1 MTTVC
6 QTPNSPPELS
16 GSKSS
21 KSSSFHSSSQLD
33 GPDSIFT
40 DISNFEDIGLEDDA
54 EFSQVDPAT
63 APYGRPGAG
72 VMARSPTA
80 RMVSKSPA
88 ATTRDLTATPK
99 PRKRSPLPP
108 SRNQIN
114 GAISTPQSAGS
125 LTARAS
131 GRRDSIGGGHS
142 PNLTPS
148 QPHRSRSISPLR
160 PSSRS
165 ASSSSL
171 ALSPLSARTP
181 TAKQTW
187 QPNRKSLKDLEEEYH
202 DSDDEL
208 PDDASL
214 WNIPISPRPAHDRPQ
229 SRNPSPNGRSPGP
242 PRPLPFSHTVSD
254 STVRRSPSAS
264 REARM
269 KRPMQRSSSA
279 GPERGQISP
288 RNPRAYS
295 YNSYMSDLSEEAKII
310 TEALEH
316 HADESGRKHEESVQN
331 GAEPRKS
338 SSDSHAGSQAT
349 IELPP
354 VQKSNIMI
362 DPLPISKEKEKVLTR
377 TRPSWLPPKDQKE
390 EKKHLKE
397 YKQMMAQSQE
407 TEKRKA
413 ARAASAQCEKD
424 TTRETLQSLWDQYV
438 CPQWERALREPRTR
452 ELWWRGVPPRNRAAI
467 WRRAIGNELELSE
480 ETFTKAL
487 QRARDLQNKK
497 EADPNEKNKRLLECF
512 DAIQADVPK
521 AFPDLNLFSESGP
534 LRETLINVLQA
545 YCMYRS
551 DVGYIHG
558 LHTIAALLVLQ
569 LPTPASAFLAMANV
583 LNRPLP
589 VAFLTWDRGAMART
603 YGLAS
608 DTLRYKY
615 PRLATHL
622 RETLRLSE
630 EEIWEPI
637 FRTLLTNGLDLD
649 RISRVWDC
657 WVFEGDRIMIRS
669 AVAILSCLQ
678 AQLFSFHQLDD
689 QSRITVRNILGWGP
703 RHVGANNQKP
713 KDRHSAPAAAGFGGG
728 QIMNPGVAD
737 YWVLTA
743 AGNED
748 GFMDAVREAG
758 KVRQ

>member
-6 QTPNSPPELS
+6 PTPNSPPELS

-21 KSSSFHSSSQLD
+21 KSSSFHSSSQID

-40 DISNFEDIGLEDDA
+40 DISNFEDIGLGDDA
-54 EFSQVDPAT
+54 ELPIVDPAT
-63 APYGRPGAG
+63 PYGRPGLTG
-72 VMARSPTA
+72 RSPTA
-80 RMVSKSPA
+80 RLPSKSPA

-99 PRKRSPLPP
+99 PRKRSPFPP
-108 SRNQIN
+108 IHNPVN
-114 GAISTPQSAGS
+114 GS
-125 LTARAS
+125 LSARS
-131 GRRDSIGGGHS
+131 PNRRDLATTINSGG
-142 PNLTPS
+142 LTPS
-148 QPHRSRSISPLR
+148 QPRRSRSTSPLR
-160 PSSRS
+160 PTSSRS
-165 ASSSSL
+165 ASSTSL
-171 ALSPLSARTP
+171 ALSPFSTRVPAQ
-181 TAKQTW
+181 KQTG
-187 QPNRKSLKDLEEEYH
+187 QQNRKSLKDLEDEYH

-214 WNIPISPRPAHDRPQ
+214 WNIPISPRPVQDRPQ
-229 SRNPSPNGRSPGP
+229 SRSNSPTGRSPGP
-242 PRPLPFSHTVSD
+242 RPLPIQHTVSQ
-254 STVRRSPSAS
+254 SEVTQPPSQSSKA
-264 REARM
+264 ARL
-269 KRPMQRSSSA
+269 KRPIQRSSSA

-295 YNSYMSDLSEEAKII
+295 YNSYLSDLSEEARII

-316 HADESGRKHEESVQN
+316 HADESDRKHEDAVQN
-331 GAEPRKS
+331 GVSRKS
-338 SSDSHAGSQAT
+338 SSESPRASREN

-354 VQKSNIMI
+354 LQKSNIMI

-397 YKQMMAQSQE
+397 YKQMMAQSRE
-407 TEKRKA
+407 TDKRKA

-424 TTRETLQSLWDQYV
+424 STRETLQNIWDEFV
-438 CPQWERALREPRTR
+438 SPNWNRALREPRTR
-452 ELWWRGVPPRNRAAI
+452 ELWWRGIPPRNRGAM
-467 WRRAIGNELELSE
+467 WKRAIGNELALSE

-487 QRARDLQNKK
+487 QRAKDLRSKT
-497 EADPNEKNKRLLECF
+497 EAEPGENNKRLLDCF
-512 DAIQADVPK
+512 ESIEADASN
-521 AFPDLNLFSESGP
+521 AFPDLNLFQEGGP
-534 LRETLINVLQA
+534 LREILVDVLQA

-569 LPTPASAFLAMANV
+569 FPTPSSAFLAMANA

-589 VAFLTWDRGAMART
+589 VAFLTWDRGAMTRT
-603 YGLAS
+603 YSLAS
-608 DTLRYKY
+608 ETLRYKFS
-615 PRLATHL
+615 RLSSHL
-622 RETLRLSE
+622 RETLRLSD

-637 FRTLLTNGLDLD
+637 FRSLLTNGLDLE

-657 WVFEGDRIMIRS
+657 WVFEGDRIMIRA
-669 AVAILSCLQ
+669 AVAVLGCLQ
-678 AQLFSFHQLDD
+678 PQLLSFHQPDD
-689 QSRITVRNILGWGP
+689 QSRISVRNILGWGP
-703 RHVGANNQKP
+703 RHLGANTQKP
-713 KDRHSAPAAAGFGGG
+713 KERHSAPAAAGFGGG
-728 QIMNPGVAD
+728 QISNPGVAD

-748 GFMDAVREAG
+748 GFMSAVREAG